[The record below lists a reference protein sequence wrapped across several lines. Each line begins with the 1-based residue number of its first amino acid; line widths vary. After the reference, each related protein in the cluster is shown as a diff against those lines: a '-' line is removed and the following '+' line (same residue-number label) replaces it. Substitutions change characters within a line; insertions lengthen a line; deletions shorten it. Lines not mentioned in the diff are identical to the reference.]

1 MDDALH
7 TKAASETM
15 RGSIYEMQLFLQAA
29 RAQFPNIPFVVADGI
44 YGPETAEA
52 VQAFQTASGLKP
64 TGVTDQET
72 WDAAR
77 SLYYRMLRKNAPP
90 RMPNV
95 FSCMEWDLEPDQCCD
110 QVYVVQ
116 LMLRNMGSRYQ
127 DFAGIEM
134 TGAFDAKTQAA
145 FSKLCMEGAE
155 NYQTGKCVG
164 KCQMNDLVKT
174 YNCYMQG
181 NEYKIWD
188 EPETEE
194 LEGVFRENQ

>member
-1 MDDALH
+1 MQPNTADL
-7 TKAASETM
+7 

-29 RAQFPNIPFVVADGI
+29 RAQYPNIPFVAADGI

-52 VQAFQTASGLKP
+52 VQAFQSACGLKP

-72 WDAAR
+72 WDMAR
-77 SLYYRMLRKNAPP
+77 GLYNRMRSKNAPP
-90 RMPNV
+90 NMPNV

-116 LMLRNMGSRYQ
+116 LMLRHMGDRYQ
-127 DFAGIEM
+127 EFSGIEM
-134 TGAFDAKTQAA
+134 TGSFDFQTQTA
-145 FSKLCMEGAE
+145 FSKLCMEGVE
-155 NYQTGKCVG
+155 NYQMGKCVG

-188 EPETEE
+188 APETEG
-194 LEGVFRENQ
+194 LEGIFQEKG